1 MRKDGKALIILA
13 TIGLCASFL
22 AGCATPSQITLP
34 AEVMA
39 PPSSLLTPCERPM
52 TYAMETNHDLAH
64 FASAA
69 LLAWEKCA
77 AQIDALRLFY
87 GIVDDDGTEGNQ

>member
-13 TIGLCASFL
+13 MIGLCASYQ
-22 AGCATPSQITLP
+22 AGCATPSPITLP
-34 AEVMA
+34 AEVVA
-39 PPSSLLTPCERPM
+39 PPSSLLAPCERPVA
-52 TYAMETNHDLAH
+52 YAMETNQDLSH

-77 AQIDALRLFY
+77 AQIDALRVFY
-87 GIVDDDGTEGNQ
+87 GLEDDDSTKGKK